1 MRRWILGALVSL
13 VAAAQA
19 ESQPRA
25 AVVAD
30 RAAFRVESGGNE
42 LVALRDAPVA
52 YARLAELAVDI
63 AQPAEPGAGPIRIAR
78 AWPRQLI
85 DYVLCVTSDGTLVL
99 GERLQTFDPGERRYV
114 MTKGEIARSYR
125 PLDTRDGW
133 LWLVEVALSR
143 EVTVVLEVRAP
154 ASWPVESVSVTA
166 DHVP

>member
-30 RAAFRVESGGNE
+30 RAALRVESGGNE

-63 AQPAEPGAGPIRIAR
+63 AQPAEPGGGPIPVAR
-78 AWPRQLI
+78 RRPPPLLHHL
-85 DYVLCVTSDGTLVL
+85 LCGARHRAPLL
-99 GERLQTFDPGERRYV
+99 GERLPTLHPGEARHG
-114 MTKGEIARSYR
+114 MTK
-125 PLDTRDGW
+125 
-133 LWLVEVALSR
+133 R
-143 EVTVVLEVRAP
+143 E
-154 ASWPVESVSVTA
+154 
-166 DHVP
+166 

>member
-30 RAAFRVESGGNE
+30 RAALRVESGGNE

-63 AQPAEPGAGPIRIAR
+63 AQPAEPGGGAVPGPR
-78 AWPRQLI
+78 
-85 DYVLCVTSDGTLVL
+85 G
-99 GERLQTFDPGERRYV
+99 
-114 MTKGEIARSYR
+114 
-125 PLDTRDGW
+125 
-133 LWLVEVALSR
+133 
-143 EVTVVLEVRAP
+143 RAP
-154 ASWPVESVSVTA
+154 PPPPHRVWGE
-166 DHVP
+166 DREGHHL

>member
-1 MRRWILGALVSL
+1 M
-13 VAAAQA
+13 
-19 ESQPRA
+19 
-25 AVVAD
+25 
-30 RAAFRVESGGNE
+30 
-42 LVALRDAPVA
+42 
-52 YARLAELAVDI
+52 
-63 AQPAEPGAGPIRIAR
+63 
-78 AWPRQLI
+78 
-85 DYVLCVTSDGTLVL
+85 LCVTSDGTLVL

>member
-1 MRRWILGALVSL
+1 MHCFFF
-13 VAAAQA
+13 QA
-19 ESQPRA
+19 EDGIRDYKVTGVQTC
-25 AVVAD
+25 
-30 RAAFRVESGGNE
+30 
-42 LVALRDAPVA
+42 ALP
-52 YARLAELAVDI
+52 I
-63 AQPAEPGAGPIRIAR
+63 SPG
-78 AWPRQLI
+78 
-85 DYVLCVTSDGTLVL
+85 SLVL

>member
-30 RAAFRVESGGNE
+30 RAALRVESGGNE
-42 LVALRDAPVA
+42 LVALRD
-52 YARLAELAVDI
+52 ARLAELAVDI
-63 AQPAEPGAGPIRIAR
+63 AQPAEPGGGPIRVAR
-78 AWPRQLI
+78 GWPRQLI

-166 DHVP
+166 DRVP

>member
-30 RAAFRVESGGNE
+30 RAALRVESGGNE

-63 AQPAEPGAGPIRIAR
+63 AQPAEPGAGPIRVAR

-99 GERLQTFDPGERRYV
+99 GERLQTFDP
-114 MTKGEIARSYR
+114 RSEEHTSELQSLAY
-125 PLDTRDGW
+125 
-133 LWLVEVALSR
+133 LVCRLL
-143 EVTVVLEVRAP
+143 LEKKKK
-154 ASWPVESVSVTA
+154 S
-166 DHVP
+166 

>member
-30 RAAFRVESGGNE
+30 RAALRVESGGNE

-63 AQPAEPGAGPIRIAR
+63 AQPAEPGGGPIRVAR
-78 AWPRQLI
+78 GWPRQLI

>member
-30 RAAFRVESGGNE
+30 RAALRVESGGNE

-52 YARLAELAVDI
+52 YARLTGLAVDI
-63 AQPAEPGAGPIRIAR
+63 ARPAEPGAGPIRVAR

-85 DYVLCVTSDGTLVL
+85 
-99 GERLQTFDPGERRYV
+99 
-114 MTKGEIARSYR
+114 
-125 PLDTRDGW
+125 DTRDGW
-133 LWLVEVALSR
+133 LWLVEVLLSR